1 MACLRGQGPLTTNE
15 RQRNRIPLRLQFEIA
30 SHCDFINKYLKLLE
44 RNSSLSLFRFN
55 FRDFRNFRFVS
66 SNLKKK
72 EKRKKKN
79 CFVFIISRM
88 DHLEDRMME
97 VRASPAKKQVKILRL
112 FWTLISILVLDAS
125 YSLGSIL

>member
-1 MACLRGQGPLTTNE
+1 
-15 RQRNRIPLRLQFEIA
+15 
-30 SHCDFINKYLKLLE
+30 
-44 RNSSLSLFRFN
+44 
-55 FRDFRNFRFVS
+55 
-66 SNLKKK
+66 
-72 EKRKKKN
+72 
-79 CFVFIISRM
+79 M